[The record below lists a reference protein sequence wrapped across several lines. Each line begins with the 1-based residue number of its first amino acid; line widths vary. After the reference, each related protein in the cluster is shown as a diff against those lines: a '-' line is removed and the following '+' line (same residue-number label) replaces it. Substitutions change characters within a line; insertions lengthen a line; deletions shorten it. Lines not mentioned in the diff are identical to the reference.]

1 MTLPAHSDI
10 ISHGFFKFKLVCEE
24 VNVDRFYPVL
34 YPKVSSGSQIFRV
47 FFLGPEVWAFSIWL
61 DFFTAALSNIL
72 QLKGKWWNF
81 IFNNILQA
89 SYYLQ
94 SNFSVHLWMG
104 LRFLSTFALKHVSK
118 RKTRERKEQEKT
130 SCIHRR
136 NKSYM
141 QINIIRYSHIHLL

>member
-94 SNFSVHLWMG
+94 YIFEWDWGFYQPLHWSMLAKEKWE
-104 LRFLSTFALKHVSK
+104 REKK
-118 RKTRERKEQEKT
+118 RKKT